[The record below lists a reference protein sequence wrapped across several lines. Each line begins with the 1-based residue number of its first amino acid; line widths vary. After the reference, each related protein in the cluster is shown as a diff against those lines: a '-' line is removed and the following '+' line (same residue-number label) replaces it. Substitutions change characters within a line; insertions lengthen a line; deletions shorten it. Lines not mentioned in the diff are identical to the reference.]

1 MTNTSNPPYR
11 WPGHGTPP
19 PYLSMWDQV
28 KQFCK
33 RLEISSQVRA
43 MLSPGAGEKNF
54 RRHEEITILVI
65 LHYLLKINI
74 TFMWWKLNQKNRG
87 GSSGEVLTGCLW
99 NPPTCEGSE

>member
-11 WPGHGTPP
+11 WPGHGTV
-19 PYLSMWDQV
+19 LSMWDQV

-54 RRHEEITILVI
+54 RRHEELTILVI
-65 LHYLLKINI
+65 LHYLLKNNT
-74 TFMWWKLNQKNRG
+74 TFMSGLLQGKSG
-87 GSSGEVLTGCLW
+87 GCPNLRHMSSHMGHSPKRRWL
-99 NPPTCEGSE
+99 

>member
-11 WPGHGTPP
+11 WPGHGTI
-19 PYLSMWDQV
+19 LSMWDQV

-54 RRHEEITILVI
+54 RRHEELTILVI
-65 LHYLLKINI
+65 LHYLLKNNI
-74 TFMWWKLNQKNRG
+74 EDFNTRCCKKGLSEPLRFLPSMLG
-87 GSSGEVLTGCLW
+87 GVSGKREDRR
-99 NPPTCEGSE
+99 